1 MRYYMKEYLN
11 QDYELEAMHGID
23 ALVSTQF
30 HEVIHVDSN
39 LEKSVICTDLARY
52 YYGIG
57 VEECHDYQDI
67 AQKMEDDPLNLLQ
80 YSSFRVS
87 LKSKNPES
95 YSEFYKII
103 YDMDFQKVIQEEIKK
118 FILRGSLDSNSLLYA
133 LLTGMGYTFESM
145 SEDIPIQLLA
155 SPLSDLQLCVRSYV
169 NLKKIGIEN
178 VDELRNMI
186 KEDKLYLIRDIN
198 KVHINEI
205 IEHYCQF
212 LKRDYTYHLELNL
225 KQNKSPITLIYETNG
240 FDIEKIVHHF
250 YNDIFSNDQKSLLR
264 NEDAFFEMKVTN
276 ALLWM
281 GYSSIDDVAS
291 HIKELDQQL
300 YQLHITK
307 QPDYLQKRYHQYL
320 KTHIVFHEIPYSLYQ
335 KLKDC
340 DASKEEIKSQLHNY
354 HRYIDDI
361 VSKIINKFYYV
372 EKDGVQQR
380 CIQEQHLKTV
390 LDSLEDVCVVMEV
403 AKKLKI
409 QWSECRIIKDIP
421 ECQA

>member
-30 HEVIHVDSN
+30 HEVIHVDST

-155 SPLSDLQLCVRSYV
+155 SPLSDLQFL
-169 NLKKIGIEN
+169 
-178 VDELRNMI
+178 M
-186 KEDKLYLIRDIN
+186 LI
-198 KVHINEI
+198 
-205 IEHYCQF
+205 
-212 LKRDYTYHLELNL
+212 
-225 KQNKSPITLIYETNG
+225 
-240 FDIEKIVHHF
+240 
-250 YNDIFSNDQKSLLR
+250 
-264 NEDAFFEMKVTN
+264 
-276 ALLWM
+276 
-281 GYSSIDDVAS
+281 
-291 HIKELDQQL
+291 
-300 YQLHITK
+300 
-307 QPDYLQKRYHQYL
+307 
-320 KTHIVFHEIPYSLYQ
+320 
-335 KLKDC
+335 
-340 DASKEEIKSQLHNY
+340 
-354 HRYIDDI
+354 
-361 VSKIINKFYYV
+361 
-372 EKDGVQQR
+372 
-380 CIQEQHLKTV
+380 
-390 LDSLEDVCVVMEV
+390 
-403 AKKLKI
+403 
-409 QWSECRIIKDIP
+409 
-421 ECQA
+421 